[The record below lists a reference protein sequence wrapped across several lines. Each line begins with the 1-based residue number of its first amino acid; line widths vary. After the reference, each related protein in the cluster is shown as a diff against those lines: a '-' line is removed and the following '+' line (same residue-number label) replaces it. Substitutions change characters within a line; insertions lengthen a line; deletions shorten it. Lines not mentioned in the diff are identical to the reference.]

1 MTMTLAAAGNT
12 QVMLDLLLILAA
24 AATVSLICRRLK
36 IATIAGYLIAGAIF
50 GPNAFG
56 LIGDSASVASI
67 SQIAIVLLMF
77 GIGLHL
83 DRTDLKAGLAPILAI
98 GALSTI
104 LTTALGTPIAKLFG
118 MHWPAALTVAT
129 AVAMSSTAVVLRMLQ
144 QRRELRHAHGR
155 ISFGTLIVQDMG
167 VVIILAGMPVVAGW
181 AQVAQG
187 VEVADGQEAMDLP
200 ALMTKAAITIG
211 VMALMIVGGVKLL
224 PKLLAEAARDSTNE
238 LLLVLS
244 AAFGLG
250 AAVLTAYLDL
260 SPELGAFLAGFL
272 LAGTPFRF
280 QLSGMIG
287 PMRDLFMAV
296 FFTAVGLQLDMGA
309 VGGIWWVVLLA
320 FVLVTVLKAFTI
332 AGSAWLLGAPPA
344 VAVTTGITL
353 AQAGEFTLV
362 VLGFATAA
370 GIFGGELAVVP
381 SAMIAVVFLSLLT
394 TPPMMS
400 FSRTLGAAAVGWP
413 QAPWFKRATFA
424 GTSLDAS
431 GDEHYRVVIAGFG
444 PVGRALAERF
454 LARGVKVSVIELNR
468 KTVEKQVGL
477 GRRIVYGDATNTEVL
492 ESAGVSTADA
502 VVLTIP
508 DDDAMLRACKV
519 IRGMN
524 KTAFIAARTNYLS
537 KAFLARELGAN
548 HVTVEELATAEAMAE
563 QVLNCFDTTQRP
575 TKAKPP
581 EPEVAAEGPRD
592 ESGHSD
598 DPTNPTNSASPASN

>member
-1 MTMTLAAAGNT
+1 MTLTLAAAGNA

-24 AATVSLICRRLK
+24 AATVSLLFRRLK
-36 IATIAGYLIAGAIF
+36 IAAIAGYLIAGAIF
-50 GPNAFG
+50 GPNAIG
-56 LIGDSASVASI
+56 LIADSASVASI

-83 DRTDLKAGLAPILAI
+83 DRSDLKAGLAPILAI

-104 LTTALGTPIAKLFG
+104 LTTGLGTPIAKLFG

-144 QRRELRHAHGR
+144 QKRELRQAHGR

-181 AQVAQG
+181 AKAAQG
-187 VEVADGQEAMDLP
+187 IEVDAGAEAMNLG
-200 ALMTKAAITIG
+200 ALGTKAAITIG
-211 VMALMIVGGVKLL
+211 VMALMIIAGLTLL
-224 PKLLAEAARDSTNE
+224 PKLLAEAAKDSSNE

-309 VGGIWWVVLLA
+309 IGSVWWVVLIA
-320 FVLVTVLKAFTI
+320 FVLVTMLKI
-332 AGSAWLLGAPPA
+332 LSIGGSAWLLGAPPA
-344 VAVTTGITL
+344 VAVTTGVTL

-370 GIFGGELAVVP
+370 GIFDGLEIVP
-381 SAMIAVVFLSLLT
+381 SAMIAVVFISLLT
-394 TPPMMS
+394 TPPLMAFARS
-400 FSRTLGAAAVGWP
+400 AGALAVGWP

-424 GTSLDAS
+424 RASQDAADVA
-431 GDEHYRVVIAGFG
+431 DEDYHVVIAGFG
-444 PVGRALAERF
+444 PVGRALAEKF
-454 LARGVKVSVIELNR
+454 VARGVKVAVIELNQ
-468 KTVEKQVGL
+468 KTVERQAGL
-477 GRRIVYGDATNTEVL
+477 GRRIVYGDATNPEVL
-492 ESAGVSTADA
+492 QSAGVPTADA

-508 DDDAMLRACKV
+508 DDDAMLRATKI

-524 KTAFIAARTNYLS
+524 STAFIAARTNYLS
-537 KAFLARELGAN
+537 KAFLAKELGAN
-548 HVTVEELATAEAMAE
+548 HVTVEELATAEVMAGE
-563 QVLNCFDTTQRP
+563 VLGCFDLQQ
-575 TKAKPP
+575 
-581 EPEVAAEGPRD
+581 AETDQSSGDDAPRAD
-592 ESGHSD
+592 HG
-598 DPTNPTNSASPASN
+598 AGVSPASS

>member
-1 MTMTLAAAGNT
+1 MMLTLAAAGNS
-12 QVMLDLLLILAA
+12 QVMLDLLLILSA

-36 IATIAGYLIAGAIF
+36 IAAIAGYLIAGAVF

-56 LIGDSASVASI
+56 LIDDSASVASI

-83 DRTDLKAGLAPILAI
+83 DRSDLKAGLAPILAI

-104 LTTALGTPIAKLFG
+104 LTTAIGTPIAKLFG

-144 QRRELRHAHGR
+144 QKRELRQAHGR
-155 ISFGTLIVQDMG
+155 ISFGALIVQDMG

-181 AQVAQG
+181 AQAAQG
-187 VEVADGQEAMDLP
+187 LEAAPTEETMSIA
-200 ALMTKAAITIG
+200 ALCAKAGITIG
-211 VMALMIVGGVKLL
+211 VMALVIVAGITLL

-244 AAFGLG
+244 AALGLG
-250 AAVLTAYLDL
+250 TAVLTAYLDL

-296 FFTAVGLQLDMGA
+296 FFTAVGLQLNMGA
-309 VGGIWWVVLLA
+309 IGPIWWVILIA
-320 FVLVTVLKAFTI
+320 FVLVALLKFITI
-332 AGSAWLLGAPPA
+332 GGSAWLLGAPPA
-344 VAVTTGITL
+344 VAIATGVTL

-362 VLGFATAA
+362 IMGFATAA
-370 GIFGGELAVVP
+370 GIFTGLEIVP
-381 SAMIAVVFLSLLT
+381 SAMLAVEFLSLLT
-394 TPPMMS
+394 TPPLMATA
-400 FSRTLGAAAVGWP
+400 RRLGSSAVGWP
-413 QAPWFKRATFA
+413 QAPWFKRASFA
-424 GTSLDAS
+424 RSSQDTAATDQQR
-431 GDEHYRVVIAGFG
+431 RVVIAGCG
-444 PVGRALAERF
+444 PVGRSLAEKF
-454 LARGVKVSVIELNR
+454 LKRGVELSVIELNR
-468 KTVEKQVGL
+468 KTVEKQMGL
-477 GRRIVYGDATNTEVL
+477 GRRIVYGDATNPEVL

-502 VVLTIP
+502 IVLTIP

-519 IRGMN
+519 IRNMN
-524 KTAFIAARTNYLS
+524 KSAFIAARTNYLS

-563 QVLNCFDTTQRP
+563 QVLQCFDMSERERLAP
-575 TKAKPP
+575 PAK
-581 EPEVAAEGPRD
+581 
-592 ESGHSD
+592 ESP
-598 DPTNPTNSASPASN
+598 DPLDMPI